1 MSEKLRKTQ
10 IYTDVEK
17 EVSMEFRSRGTDVR
31 IEYYNRRFQKQSKA
45 KQDNGNQGSRS
56 PRDKR

>member
-56 PRDKR
+56 L